1 MKLEAYGDSWKFS
14 AGKNGE
20 SWVLYDT
27 RNVRD
32 LVQFGYGML
41 NCCSE
46 RDALSGKCRFHGKID
61 GREVIIESE
70 KIYPY
75 GGESVISR
83 VCTLRSRLLEVCV
96 DVKPGKGE
104 IIRNIELEDLFFPG
118 DFKRIEILRTIPEPG
133 EKFELETLE
142 LSDNSTWESCSAFAM
157 LLLTDANNNQI
168 ELGCGGDWWRNL
180 GVGDTLWQIEKASD
194 GVKVRRRV
202 LMLAADAETERRSW
216 RFNYYIAWGK
226 NIPVDK
232 SLNKNDETVDVDLG
246 NELGVTCFRAPAVRK
261 FIRKTVRRKQEYSN
275 NIVLLLPD
283 VESCDDAGHLERP
296 GKKQLRHWDLDELF
310 ALYSW
315 GNRAL
320 GGDRVLSIRLPENSL
335 FAKLPSGRYLA
346 REPGES
352 LVREV

>member
-20 SWVLYDT
+20 AWVLYDT
-27 RNVRD
+27 RNLCD
-32 LVQFGYGML
+32 LVQFGHGVL
-41 NCCSE
+41 NNCSE

-61 GREVIIESE
+61 GREVVIESE
-70 KIYPY
+70 KVYPY

-83 VCTLRSRLLEVCV
+83 VCTLRSRLLDVCV
-96 DVKPGKGE
+96 DIKPGRGE
-104 IIRNIELEDLFFPG
+104 IIRNIELEELFFPG
-118 DFKRIEILRTIPEPG
+118 EFKCMEMLRAIPEPG
-133 EKFELETLE
+133 GKFELEKLD
-142 LSDNSTWESCSAFAM
+142 LADNAIWESSSAFAV
-157 LLLTDANNNQI
+157 LLLTDAKNNQI
-168 ELGCGGDWWRNL
+168 ELGCGGNWWRNL
-180 GVGDTLWQIEKASD
+180 GAGDTLWQIEKTQD

-202 LMLAADAETERRSW
+202 LMLAADAEVERRSW
-216 RFNYYIAWGK
+216 RFDYYIAWGK

-232 SLNKNDETVDVDLG
+232 SLNKNDATVDIDLS
-246 NELGVTCFRAPAVRK
+246 NELGTTCFRAPAVRK
-261 FIRKTVRRKQEYSN
+261 FLRKTVRRKQEDPGN
-275 NIVLLLPD
+275 VVLLLPD

-320 GGDRVLSIRLPENSL
+320 GGDRMLTIRLPENSL